1 MSHSPFRLDGKRI
14 LITGASSGIG
24 RAAAIE
30 CAKAG
35 ASVILTGRNLQRLE
49 DVLNDLPGDS
59 HSLMAADLTVDVEID
74 NLVSAADGL
83 DGIVLCA
90 GKGMLAPIQFT
101 TTAKAH
107 DILDTNFLSPIELL
121 RRLLKKKR
129 INSGASVVGIASMGG
144 THFYTIGNAAY
155 GASKAAFASY
165 LKFAARELALKSI
178 RVNSVLPAMIDTPF
192 IHGAAVGDEKHDE
205 IAKTYPLGR
214 YGRPE
219 EVAYSIVYL
228 LSDATAWI
236 TGTDLVI
243 DGGRSLV

>member
-1 MSHSPFRLDGKRI
+1 MSLSPFRLDGKRI
-14 LITGASSGIG
+14 LVTGASSGIG
-24 RAAAIE
+24 RATAIE
-30 CAKAG
+30 CARAG
-35 ASVILTGRNLQRLE
+35 ATVIITGRNIQRLE
-49 DVLNDLPGDS
+49 DVLKELPEES
-59 HSLMAADLTVDVEID
+59 HSSIAADLTIDSEID
-74 NLVSAADGL
+74 NLVSIVDSL

-90 GKGMLAPIQFT
+90 GKGMLSPIQFT
-101 TTAKAH
+101 TTAKTQ

-121 RRLLKKKR
+121 RRLIKKKR
-129 INSGASVVGIASMGG
+129 INSGASIVGVASMGG

-155 GASKAAFASY
+155 GASKAALASY
-165 LKFAARELALKSI
+165 LKFAARELAPKSI

-192 IHGAAVGDEKHDE
+192 IHGAAVTDDMHKS
-205 IAKTYPLGR
+205 IASTYPLGR

-228 LSDATAWI
+228 LSDAAAWI